1 MSAPE
6 KAPWLV
12 SAYQLDG
19 KGGGRRLSGKDLAS
33 GPPEGAFWVHLDAT
47 REETRKWLKTKAGL
61 DPVTVAALLE
71 EETRPRVSE
80 MAGGTLVIL
89 RGVNLNQ
96 DAEPEDMVSVRLF
109 VTREGIY
116 SARRR
121 RLRAVGDLED
131 ALAAGAG
138 PGGAGE
144 LVVRLVHLLVDRMQ
158 PTFTALEDMIDSIEE
173 EMEEKTGAELRAA
186 LMELR
191 RDVVSYRRYLLPQ
204 RDALGRLRMSPPS
217 WLGRDQLISLQEA
230 YDRTVRI
237 LEELD
242 AGRERI
248 QIIQDQLA
256 TQLANQLN
264 QKMYLLSIMAA
275 LFLPLGFLTGLLGIN
290 VAGIPGAEYGYA
302 FWVFVGMLAVI
313 VTLMV
318 LFFRKKGWL

>member
-1 MSAPE
+1 MSAQE
-6 KAPWLV
+6 KGPWLV

-19 KGGGRRLSGKDLAS
+19 KGGGTPLSAKDLAP
-33 GPPEGAFWVHLDAT
+33 GPPKGLFWIHLDAT
-47 REETRKWLKTKAGL
+47 KDETRKWLKAKAKL
-61 DPVTVAALLE
+61 DPVTVSALLE
-71 EETRPRVSE
+71 EETRPRVTE
-80 MAGGTLVIL
+80 MEGGTLVIL
-89 RGVNLNQ
+89 RGVNLNEN
-96 DAEPEDMVSVRLF
+96 AEPEDMVSIRLF
-109 VTREGIY
+109 VTEGRVY

-121 RLRAVGDLED
+121 RLKAVGDLED
-131 ALAAGAG
+131 ALKAGTGPAG
-138 PGGAGE
+138 MGE
-144 LVVRLVHLLVDRMQ
+144 LVVRIVHLLVDRMQ

-191 RDVVSYRRYLLPQ
+191 REVVRYRRYLLPQ
-204 RDALGRLRMSPPS
+204 RDALGRLRMSAPP

-248 QIIQDQLA
+248 QIIQDQIT
-256 TQLANQLN
+256 TQLANELN

-290 VAGIPGAEYGYA
+290 VAGIPGAEYGQA
-302 FWVFVGMLAVI
+302 FWVFVGLLAVI
-313 VTLMV
+313 VVFMV